1 MDDSTGSI
9 TRSRLR
15 LLASPV
21 IIGAGVFFIYLFS
34 NPTPMVHFDYTFR
47 IADAILHGKL
57 GMIESPPSW
66 LNEMVPLG
74 DRYYSVFPLGSVLS
88 MIPFALLKLF
98 HVIDSLPAG
107 LIAALLASA
116 SATFFFLLSGK
127 HDISPQRRVILA
139 LFPVLATWTWCNLA
153 YAGSWQLA
161 LGFAL
166 MGEAGALY
174 FTLINRRPLL
184 AGIFFAIAFGNRTE
198 VLLTAPI
205 FIYFLLR
212 PERDSL
218 AGSEQLPS
226 WREIPKRVLSRALPG
241 LVEQRRALLKF
252 LSVPVA
258 LGIATLIYNYARFNS
273 VFDFGYMRIPQ
284 VASEASFRH
293 GLFSLYAI
301 PANARAMLWEGWR
314 VLDHSPYVIPYGF
327 GGSIFLSSPFLLLL
341 FRRPARNR
349 TTVIAAWIAVV
360 VLTLLLW
367 LHANPGGWQF
377 SYRYGMILL
386 PWMFLILLETG
397 GKKAAALEV
406 ILFVLSVA
414 INAYATYIF
423 LWTNHVQ
430 P

>member
-1 MDDSTGSI
+1 MDNSTGPI
-9 TRSRLR
+9 TKSRLH
-15 LLASPV
+15 LWATPV
-21 IIGAGVFFIYLFS
+21 TVGAVVFLIYLFS

-47 IADAILHGKL
+47 IAEAILHGRL
-57 GMIESPPSW
+57 GTIETPPSW
-66 LNEMVPLG
+66 LNEMVPFG
-74 DRYYSVFPLGSVLS
+74 DRYYSVFPLGSVLT
-88 MIPFALLKLF
+88 MIPFALLKSV

-107 LIAALLASA
+107 LIAALLAAISA
-116 SATFFFLLSGK
+116 AFFFLLSGK
-127 HDISPQRRVILA
+127 HGISPPRRVLLA
-139 LFPVLATWTWCNLA
+139 LFPVLGTWTWCNLA

-212 PERDSL
+212 PERDFQVRQKRR
-218 AGSEQLPS
+218 GG
-226 WREIPKRVLSRALPG
+226 WRIIPERALARA
-241 LVEQRRALLKF
+241 LQSTIEQRRAVLQF
-252 LSVPVA
+252 ISVPVA

-314 VLDHSPYVIPYGF
+314 VVDHSPYVIPYGF

-341 FRRPARNR
+341 LRRPRHR
-349 TTVIAAWIAVV
+349 TTVIAAWIGIIA
-360 VLTLLLW
+360 LTLLLW

-377 SYRYGMILL
+377 SYRYGIILL

-397 GKKAAALEV
+397 GMKAAALEV
-406 ILFVLSVA
+406 ILFLLSVA

-423 LWTNHVQ
+423 LWTEHVQ